1 MLKNDYSVQ
10 SKMITGRLQYSS
22 ILAEATSTCFT
33 FNVARRYVLSHDT
46 PSIARASSPSQ
57 VYQDGDG
64 STYRSILGDGL
75 HVNTY
80 QGLFQRSLL
89 QPLPRLTDS
98 STAAAAAD
106 DDATSDKILPTD
118 VGSRIGIVYVVRDRM
133 AEMHFVINGEDQ
145 GACAHDIPYRDA
157 SVYAVVDVYGAT
169 KQVRIVQLYGGEAMP
184 VFVII
189 IISLFYF
196 LFFYFIYL
204 YLIFFSFSSY
214 FA

>member
-1 MLKNDYSVQ
+1 M
-10 SKMITGRLQYSS
+10 QYSS

-33 FNVARRYVLSHDT
+33 FNVARCYVLPHDT
-46 PSIARASSPSQ
+46 SSIACASSPSQ

-98 STAAAAAD
+98 STAAAAD

-189 IISLFYF
+189 IISLFNF
-196 LFFYFIYL
+196 LFIYL
-204 YLIFFSFSSY
+204 IYLFNFLYFLCAIFPLILLE
-214 FA
+214 